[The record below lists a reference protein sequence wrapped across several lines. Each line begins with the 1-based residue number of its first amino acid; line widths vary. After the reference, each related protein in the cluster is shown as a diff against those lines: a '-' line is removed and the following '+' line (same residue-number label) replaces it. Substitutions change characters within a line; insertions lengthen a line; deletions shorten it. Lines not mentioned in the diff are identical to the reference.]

1 MMHQMIKRITIL
13 ALMISFTIC
22 VDAQKKSVTI
32 PPVIQQLINNMVFVV
47 AVGSTNHGT
56 AG

>member
-1 MMHQMIKRITIL
+1 MHQMIKRITIL